1 MTKNKKKF
9 QMPHI
14 FLILYTIILIFAILS
29 YIIPAGEYCD
39 IQKIIDATKIYAM
52 ISLEFN

>member
-14 FLILYTIILIFAILS
+14 FFILYTIILIFAILS

-52 ISLEFN
+52 MSLEFN